1 MIHNGKAKVL
11 LVDDDRDISLN
22 MKNGLESHGF
32 NVTTFNDP
40 MQALSRFK
48 ASHYD
53 FILLDT
59 GMLGMTGFEL
69 ARKVWTIDPGARV
82 CFFSALE
89 IHENEARIIFKDLKT
104 VYFVKKPIRPS
115 ELALTIEM
123 HLQQTELQP
132 A

>member
-48 ASHYD
+48 AGRYD

-69 ARKVWTIDPGARV
+69 ARKVWTLDPGARV

-104 VYFVKKPIRPS
+104 VYFVKKPIRTS